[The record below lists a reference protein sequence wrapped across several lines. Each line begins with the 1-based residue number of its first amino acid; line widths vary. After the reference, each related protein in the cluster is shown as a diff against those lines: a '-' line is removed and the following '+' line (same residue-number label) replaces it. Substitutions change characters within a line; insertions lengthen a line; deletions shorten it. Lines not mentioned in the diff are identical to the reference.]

1 MDKLELKNLSI
12 KKKNIDWIDLDE
24 DLSEN
29 ENPVEEKFNV
39 IPSLNNL
46 TVESK

>member
-29 ENPVEEKFNV
+29 ENPV
-39 IPSLNNL
+39 
-46 TVESK
+46 